1 MKLDTHGIRFRLWLA
16 FFLLASGITILLGL
30 LQTGLIRPYYRN
42 RKIQSIRTV
51 ADSIQEDLVG
61 TNTTT
66 DSFSIALRRAVDN
79 DVCVAIYNEKGKN
92 IYDADSLGAGCIFH
106 LPADTAGD
114 VFSFDEVYRLLN
126 EGDKEY
132 SANMTNVRT
141 GQEMIV
147 YGRKIEEELSNYYL
161 FVNSPLEPVDSI
173 VSIFTRQYT
182 FYTAGAIVLASI
194 IALYISSR
202 LTKPIVDMN
211 KEALKLA
218 AADYSASFSG
228 GEFTETRELA
238 DTLNA
243 ANDKLSKIDELR
255 RDLIANVSHD
265 IRTPLTDIRAYA
277 EMILDISGDDPK
289 KRAKHLDVII
299 RETDYMNRLVND
311 MSELSK
317 MQSGNYE
324 LSRENIDIAELIEEI
339 AELDAPLLEAGKI
352 NLVMEVGDSLTAYAD
367 EIKISQVIAN
377 YFSNAIKHSPEGGT
391 ITVRAWMKEDEETIR
406 VEVSDEGEGI
416 SKEELPY
423 IWDRY
428 QKSSKSFSR
437 NQTSTGLGLAI
448 VKAILDSHGALYGV
462 DTEKGKGS
470 TFWFELRET
479 HEA

>member
-1 MKLDTHGIRFRLWLA
+1 MKLDVHGIRFRLWLA

-42 RKIQSIRTV
+42 SKIQSIRTV

-106 LPADTAGD
+106 LPADASEGG
-114 VFSFDEVYRLLN
+114 FSFAEVYETLN
-126 EGDKEY
+126 EGNKEY

-173 VSIFTRQYT
+173 VSIFTRQYA
-182 FYTAGAIVLASI
+182 FYTGIAIILASFL
-194 IALYISSR
+194 ALYISSR
-202 LTKPIVDMN
+202 LTKPIVEMN

-238 DTLNA
+238 DTLNT

-324 LSRENIDIAELIEEI
+324 LSRENIDISELVEEI

-352 NLVMEVGDSLTAYAD
+352 NLVMDVGESLTAYAD

-391 ITVRAWMKEDEETIR
+391 ITVKAWLKEDEETVR

-416 SKEELPY
+416 TDEELPY

-462 DTEKGKGS
+462 ETEEGKGS
-470 TFWFELRET
+470 TFWVELRET

>member
-1 MKLDTHGIRFRLWLA
+1 MKLDVHGIRFRLWLA

-42 RKIQSIRTV
+42 SKIQSIRTV

-106 LPADTAGD
+106 LPAESTEGG
-114 VFSFDEVYRLLN
+114 FSFTDVYETLN
-126 EGDKEY
+126 EGNKEY

-173 VSIFTRQYT
+173 VSIFTRQYA
-182 FYTAGAIVLASI
+182 FYTGIAIILASFL
-194 IALYISSR
+194 ALYISSR
-202 LTKPIVDMN
+202 LTKPIVEMN

-238 DTLNA
+238 ETLNT

-324 LSRENIDIAELIEEI
+324 LSRENIDISELVEEI

-352 NLVMEVGDSLTAYAD
+352 NLVMDVGESLTAYAD

-391 ITVRAWMKEDEETIR
+391 ITVRAWMKEDEETVR

-416 SKEELPY
+416 TDEELPY

-462 DTEKGKGS
+462 ETEKGKGS

>member
-1 MKLDTHGIRFRLWLA
+1 MKLDIHGIRFRLWLA

-42 RKIQSIRTV
+42 SKIQSIRTV

>member
-16 FFLLASGITILLGL
+16 FFLLASGITILLGF

-42 RKIQSIRTV
+42 SKIQSIRTV

-352 NLVMEVGDSLTAYAD
+352 NLVMEVEDSLTAYAD

-406 VEVSDEGEGI
+406 VEGSDEGEGI

>member
-1 MKLDTHGIRFRLWLA
+1 MKLDVHGIRFRLWLA

-42 RKIQSIRTV
+42 SKIQSIRTV

-106 LPADTAGD
+106 LPADASEGG
-114 VFSFDEVYRLLN
+114 FSFAEVYETLN
-126 EGDKEY
+126 EGNKEY

-173 VSIFTRQYT
+173 VSIFTRQYA
-182 FYTAGAIVLASI
+182 FYTGIAIILASFL
-194 IALYISSR
+194 ALYISSR
-202 LTKPIVDMN
+202 LTKPIVEMN

-238 DTLNA
+238 DTLNT

-324 LSRENIDIAELIEEI
+324 LSRENIDISELVEEI

-352 NLVMEVGDSLTAYAD
+352 NLVMDVGESLTAYAD

-391 ITVRAWMKEDEETIR
+391 ITVKAWLKEDEETVR

-416 SKEELPY
+416 TDEELPY

-462 DTEKGKGS
+462 ETEEGKGS

>member
-42 RKIQSIRTV
+42 SKIQSIRTV

>member
-1 MKLDTHGIRFRLWLA
+1 MKLDIHGIRFRLWLA

-42 RKIQSIRTV
+42 SKIQSIRTV

-311 MSELSK
+311 MSELSQ

>member
-1 MKLDTHGIRFRLWLA
+1 LKLDVHGIRFRLWLA

-42 RKIQSIRTV
+42 SKIQSIRTV

-106 LPADTAGD
+106 LPAEASEGG
-114 VFSFDEVYRLLN
+114 FSFAEVYETLN
-126 EGDKEY
+126 EGNKEY

-173 VSIFTRQYT
+173 VSIFTRQYA
-182 FYTAGAIVLASI
+182 FYTGIAIILASFL
-194 IALYISSR
+194 ALYISSR
-202 LTKPIVDMN
+202 LTKPIVEMN

-238 DTLNA
+238 ETLNT

-324 LSRENIDIAELIEEI
+324 LSRENIDISELVEEI

-352 NLVMEVGDSLTAYAD
+352 NLVMDVGESLTAYAD

-391 ITVRAWMKEDEETIR
+391 ITVKAWLKEDEETVR

-416 SKEELPY
+416 TDEELPY

-462 DTEKGKGS
+462 ETEEGKGS

>member
-42 RKIQSIRTV
+42 SKIQSIRTV

-324 LSRENIDIAELIEEI
+324 LSRENIDIAELIKEI